1 MIRAFS
7 NILFP
12 SSPTASPSAG
22 FNSRP
27 LKASPI
33 TTPPQSPVQDSYV
46 EKLWICQWPTQAQVQ
61 ARSDGWEAI
70 DTVQSATSSAAP
82 NNCQFVFDDEDAW
95 ININSS
101 DSDIEQ
107 AEPGA
112 AEEDQHGDAVPTEQV
127 ADRKLHGQRSHQK
140 LSKHAKQE
148 REEVRPKMQKGKQE
162 TEARLREELRSIGER
177 AKAEAMKLERQQ
189 KPSRVQN
196 QVKGSNNRSHD
207 HVIDKEEQE
216 TARKIMEHADR
227 SAADLVSKWQ
237 PDALCQESTQQPSWL
252 MKKQQKPNAL
262 CACGSGKKFKKCW

>member
-1 MIRAFS
+1 
-7 NILFP
+7 
-12 SSPTASPSAG
+12 
-22 FNSRP
+22 
-27 LKASPI
+27 
-33 TTPPQSPVQDSYV
+33 
-46 EKLWICQWPTQAQVQ
+46 
-61 ARSDGWEAI
+61 
-70 DTVQSATSSAAP
+70 
-82 NNCQFVFDDEDAW
+82 
-95 ININSS
+95 
-101 DSDIEQ
+101 
-107 AEPGA
+107 
-112 AEEDQHGDAVPTEQV
+112 
-127 ADRKLHGQRSHQK
+127 
-140 LSKHAKQE
+140 
-148 REEVRPKMQKGKQE
+148 MQKGKQE
-162 TEARLREELRSIGER
+162 TEARLREELRLIGER